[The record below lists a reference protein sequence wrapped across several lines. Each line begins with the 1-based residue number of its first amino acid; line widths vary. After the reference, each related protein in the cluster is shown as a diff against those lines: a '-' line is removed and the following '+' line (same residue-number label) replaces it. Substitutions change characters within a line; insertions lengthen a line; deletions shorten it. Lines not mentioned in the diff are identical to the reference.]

1 MTINYNDFGE
11 ITPKDIY
18 LCPPN
23 RHRICCLNGIKENTV
38 SITENLKDYDTLSF
52 DLDKY
57 ITDASG
63 MRCLSNGYES
73 VDYLMEIDV
82 DGIGR
87 YVVSEPPS
95 VSSDGYTETKTIHC
109 SSLEWR
115 LQGIHITKLLVNT
128 GEKLSLERLVKDNMD
143 ALGRTI
149 EYITVYNPDNPN
161 LSLLDIVF
169 AHYAKDWSIGFISPL
184 IAAKTPC
191 FNIDSTNVYAFLTQD
206 LAKYLQCFVKFDTIH
221 KTISLLSADDESLDT
236 NVYISFGNLAK
247 SIKIDT
253 QTEQIY
259 TRYMINGGNNLDIT
273 QVNFGDNK
281 IECLDYYLTENY
293 LPKSTI
299 DKYNAWRDYQDGR
312 RMDYVAAIK
321 EYILAQE
328 AKTELINRVPIDALN
343 IDFNT
348 FSLEELLSE
357 LEYFEGLVS
366 CMEQDFTIDGVL
378 NSEALKV
385 SPYWHDYHAYT
396 TWIIPNIITAIS
408 NYDKLPEDRED
419 YLTSWETEWELYG
432 TDELKAKMSLYEEK
446 LNLLKDYSKDWSE
459 LTAEEKA
466 SHSGEDS
473 YNLKHDAYQSAQ
485 TDYNG
490 AKSKYDELM
499 AQINQYQFQMDNCSS
514 NLKAIADDVAI
525 RNERFSFSD
534 SELSMLQTLYLDAEY
549 TNEFFTTNHYTSQA
563 EKVEEELLLFHYAK
577 EDLAKQSRPQYNFS
591 AEINNL
597 YALPE
602 FKCWHDKVE
611 CGNYIRL
618 ELGDGQ
624 IEKMRLSSKTYNP
637 CCKDDDKLSVT
648 FTSMVQW
655 WNKKGDFESL
665 FDTANSSE
673 KNSISRGSNENSKD
687 STELGNDLIR
697 YILNSRQM
705 SDKLDSVHTQSI
717 VSNEASIKAALIG
730 YAKLNQLHSQVADFI
745 TANADTLFADY
756 ALMDYVAANFLQT
769 NRTSTDF
776 VTIGTDKNGNQIQI
790 NNTTMQFID
799 RDGNVFIQLG
809 LDAKGNK
816 SFILTDENG
825 TTIIDSDGI
834 KEHAISDGLIVNSML
849 CVKNET
855 YMGIGA
861 DKLNI
866 DSVVTGINN
875 GNLTINAAKVYFD
888 DEEKSLNTIMKEMST
903 SMTSVNGKLLYDVVI
918 TSSKGTLIDEDTILT
933 ANIYY
938 YGTTTP
944 ASGSFSYTWYKNGVL
959 IDGAVSAVY
968 TVDIDDI
975 ENGAE
980 FICKINYT

>member
-115 LQGIHITKLLVNT
+115 LQGIHITNLLVNT
-128 GEKLSLERLVKDNMD
+128 GEKLSLERLVKDNID

-161 LSLLDIVF
+161 LSLLDILF
-169 AHYAKDWSIGFISPL
+169 THYAKDWSIGFISPL

-191 FNIDSTNVYAFLTQD
+191 FNIDNTNVYAFLTQD
-206 LAKYLQCFVKFDTIH
+206 LAKYLQCFIKFDTIH

-247 SIKIDT
+247 SVKIDT
-253 QTEQIY
+253 QTEQIF

-366 CMEQDFTIDGVL
+366 CMEQDFTINGVL
-378 NSEALKV
+378 DLEALKA
-385 SPYWHDYHAYT
+385 SPYRHDYHAYT
-396 TWIIPNIITAIS
+396 TWIIPNIITAIE
-408 NYDKLPEDRED
+408 NYDKLPEVKED

-446 LNLLKDYSKDWSE
+446 LNLLKDYSKNWSE
-459 LTAEEKA
+459 LTAAEKT

-473 YNLKHDAYQSAQ
+473 YNLKHDEYQSAQ

-499 AQINQYQFQMDNCSS
+499 AQINQYQSQMDNCSS
-514 NLKAIADDVAI
+514 NLKAIADDVSI

-549 TNEFFTTNHYTSQA
+549 TNEFFTTNNYTSQS

-665 FDTANSSE
+665 FDTANSSV
-673 KNSISRGSNENSKD
+673 KNSISRGSIENSKD

-834 KEHAISDGLIVNSML
+834 KEHAISDGLIVNNML

-933 ANIYY
+933 ANIYH